1 MKDDF
6 FRDLQKALKQRDE
19 QLVEAEIRK
28 LALNENTANLNE
40 LNKAKMWLASRA
52 ILANNMTL
60 AKAMYQPF
68 SYLLPLQQSLVLPDL
83 SQTDL
88 EHAVTLNADWTELS
102 LSLGYLYWRKGDFK
116 KAKASFAKHIEKP
129 DNTFFHAAMELYC
142 DSLSRLGGS
151 ANMEELTSL
160 CQPLATP
167 EQQYRYP
174 FLYWGSA
181 VFVSRFKAPQATN
194 LFTRLFKEKNLTNDL
209 LEKAIMLFNEAAKRP
224 QGLVHISCGC
234 LSATNPNT
242 INVDTN
248 NDNKLKIADITLDPT
263 NNYQTFNEAVVFFA
277 CDSVYFRQFAL
288 LMVASIARLNDNAI
302 CHIHI
307 VDPSDD
313 CDDVL
318 AEIRTLVPQVR
329 VNVST
334 EQLNLPPNSPQKK
347 PYYASARFIRAN
359 ELLDIYQQP
368 LFIVDADMVVE
379 ISTKRLMELSQDCYV
394 GLIVRTGSASFPW
407 TEIQAGT
414 AYFSNSPRSRRFLEL
429 TKQAILSKLHE
440 PNDHQL
446 WYVDQNALFAA
457 YSLMRD
463 ELSICNLLSPPQE
476 LIYSCYSRTVS
487 RQEFTTKKLAEFGI
501 QPLPKNK
508 PTANKPISVQ
518 PSEMNAA
525 MKLAET
531 IAEARKWFEQE
542 EDFETAK
549 IEADKILM
557 EWLRM
562 RNLFA
567 KRGFMAKK

>member
-6 FRDLQKALKQRDE
+6 FRDLQKALKQGDE
-19 QLVEAEIRK
+19 QLVETEIRK

-52 ILANNMTL
+52 ILANNITL

-68 SYLLPLQQSLVLPDL
+68 NYLLPLQHSLVLPDL
-83 SQTDL
+83 SQADL
-88 EHAVTLNADWTELS
+88 EHGVAQNADWTELS
-102 LSLGYLYWRKGDFK
+102 LSLGYLYWRKGDFN
-116 KAKASFAKHIEKP
+116 KAKEIFAKHIDKFESKL
-129 DNTFFHAAMELYC
+129 FHTAMELYC

-151 ANMEELTSL
+151 ANMNELTRL
-160 CQPLATP
+160 CEPLATP

-181 VFVSRFKAPQATN
+181 IYVSRFTPPQLTN
-194 LFTRLFKEKNLTNDL
+194 LFSRFFKEKTHKTDL
-209 LEKAIMLFNEAAKRP
+209 LEKAFMLFNQAAKRP

-234 LSATNPNT
+234 LSAMSPNS
-242 INVDTN
+242 INTDIN
-248 NDNKLKIADITLDPT
+248 NSQKLKIADISLDPS
-263 NNYQTFNEAVVFFA
+263 NNYQTFNEAIIFFA

-288 LMVASIARLNDNAI
+288 LLVASIARLNDKAL

-313 CDDVL
+313 SAEVL
-318 AEIRTLVPQVR
+318 AEIRQLVPQVKI
-329 VNVST
+329 NVST
-334 EQLNLPPNSPQKK
+334 EQLNLPANSPQKK
-347 PYYASARFIRAN
+347 PYYASARFIRAG
-359 ELLDIYQQP
+359 ELMDIYQQP

-379 ISTKRLMELSQDCYV
+379 ISTKRLMELTQTYDV

-414 AYFSNSPRSRRFLEL
+414 AYFSKSPRSRRFLEL
-429 TKQAILSKLHE
+429 TKQAILSKLHQ

-446 WYVDQNALFAA
+446 WYIDQNALFVA
-457 YSLMRD
+457 YSLLLD
-463 ELSICNLLSPPQE
+463 ELRICNLLSPPQE
-476 LIYSCYSRTVS
+476 VIYSCYSRTVS
-487 RQEFTTKKLAEFGI
+487 RQEFTAKKLAEFGI

-508 PTANKPISVQ
+508 PIADKPISAE

-525 MKLAET
+525 MKLAES
-531 IAEARKWFEQE
+531 IAEARKWFEKE
-542 EDFETAK
+542 DDFETAK
-549 IEADKILM
+549 IEADKILA

-567 KRGFMAKK
+567 KRGFMTKK